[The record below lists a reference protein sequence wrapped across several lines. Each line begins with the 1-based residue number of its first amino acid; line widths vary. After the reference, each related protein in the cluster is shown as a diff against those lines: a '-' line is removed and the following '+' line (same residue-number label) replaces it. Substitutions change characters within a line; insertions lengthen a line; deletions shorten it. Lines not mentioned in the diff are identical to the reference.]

1 MNKSLK
7 KMVLKRVPYSKLLKN
22 ELPSLAKDV
31 IRVVE
36 RHNPEE
42 LLIKD
47 VCDLLVAETPQ
58 IVLLSNRHGVHPL
71 SLKLIPMREKLMLS
85 VSAIKFQLRV
95 VSSDKDP
102 DVQKDATVVRLA
114 LNRNLY
120 RLQTSSKNETS
131 VNDRIDHFLYEVEN
145 DAELSGALRSLGL
158 MTHIENLELAH
169 ADVQNTLSMRT
180 KSISERSKETS
191 KEIGDFVIFALK
203 NVFKQVE
210 LAKVKNKEI
219 DYQPLFNELNDTVIK
234 YRIGV
239 KVREANNK
247 RKAEERKAIEMGEAI
262 DVGDST
268 ESIETPDVENREM
281 IAPSVLMASTDES
294 KVQPVEKDS
303 INGIDDNSDKS
314 LEQKKTAAL
323 SSKPLQL
330 PDSKKEGK

>member
-1 MNKSLK
+1 MVLK
-7 KMVLKRVPYSKLLKN
+7 KMPFSRLLKL
-22 ELPSLAKDV
+22 ELPELAEDV

-42 LLIKD
+42 LLIKEVHD
-47 VCDLLVAETPQ
+47 FLLAEKPHIDLLSSP
-58 IVLLSNRHGVHPL
+58 HGAHPL
-71 SLKLIPMREKLMLS
+71 TCELTPLREKLLLC
-85 VSAIKFQLRV
+85 VSAIKFHMRVTVKVNKVGTQRQITVIQIAIDRHLHKLR
-95 VSSDKDP
+95 
-102 DVQKDATVVRLA
+102 
-114 LNRNLY
+114 
-120 RLQTSSKNETS
+120 SSKNEALINRKVS
-131 VNDRIDHFLYEVEN
+131 QFLHEVET
-145 DAELSGALRSLGL
+145 DSELSTALRALEF
-158 MTHIENLELAH
+158 MVHIENLELAH
-169 ADVQNTLSMRT
+169 ADVRNVLDMR
-180 KSISERSKETS
+180 KNSISVRPKDTAKDLADS
-191 KEIGDFVIFALK
+191 VVFAL
-203 NVFKQVE
+203 NTVFKQVE
-210 LAKVKNKEI
+210 VAKVKNKEL
-219 DYQPLFNELNDTVIK
+219 DYQPLFNELNDTLIK
-234 YRIGV
+234 YRNQIS
-239 KVREANNK
+239 VREANNK